1 MGQGVGLGGRL
12 GTGMGMRMGMGDLGG
27 FGAGG
32 GSAFR
37 APFWA
42 GVGLRPHRAPWVRLW
57 GAVSPQAG
65 RRPHGRAGGDGA
77 PLLRRH
83 QLAGRGAQE
92 GQRRHRGVVL
102 WCCVTVVVSWWCGVL
117 VRMICVVVLWCCV
130 VVVLCCVVVVLCC
143 CGVVLWWRCG
153 VVVLSWWCVVV
164 LWYHRGG
171 GVVVWCDCVVV
182 VVLCRG
188 VVVWCCVGLLC
199 CIIVL
204 CCVVASLC

>member
-1 MGQGVGLGGRL
+1 
-12 GTGMGMRMGMGDLGG
+12 MGDLGG

-102 WCCVTVVVSWWCGVL
+102 WCCVIVAVSWWCGVVGL
-117 VRMICVVVLWCCV
+117 SW
-130 VVVLCCVVVVLCC
+130 CCVVVVLCC
-143 CGVVLWWRCG
+143 CGVVLLWRG
-153 VVVLSWWCVVV
+153 IVVVA
-164 LWYHRGG
+164 
-171 GVVVWCDCVVV
+171 VWCGCVVV
-182 VVLCRG
+182 VVCRG
-188 VVVWCCVGLLC
+188 VVVSSWWWCGG
-199 CIIVL
+199 
-204 CCVVASLC
+204 VV

>member
-32 GSAFR
+32 GSAFQ

-57 GAVSPQAG
+57 GAVSPQTG

-92 GQRRHRGVVL
+92 GERRHRGVVL
-102 WCCVTVVVSWWCGVL
+102 WCCVTVVLCGCAVWL
-117 VRMICVVVLWCCV
+117 SCVA
-130 VVVLCCVVVVLCC
+130 VVLCCVAVVLV
-143 CGVVLWWRCG
+143 CGVVAELCGCG
-153 VVVLSWWCVVV
+153 VVW
-164 LWYHRGG
+164 LWRIHF
-171 GVVVWCDCVVV
+171 
-182 VVLCRG
+182 
-188 VVVWCCVGLLC
+188 
-199 CIIVL
+199 
-204 CCVVASLC
+204 